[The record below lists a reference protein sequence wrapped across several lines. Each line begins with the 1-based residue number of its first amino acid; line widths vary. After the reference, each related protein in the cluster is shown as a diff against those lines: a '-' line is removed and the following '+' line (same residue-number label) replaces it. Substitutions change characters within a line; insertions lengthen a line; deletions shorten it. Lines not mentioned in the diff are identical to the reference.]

1 MAKYLSHLLIL
12 FLFTSCAA
20 DVAEELDDAIRACQY
35 HLTNDDCDK
44 CLDEL
49 DTLSDADT
57 EEYADF
63 YKAKASAY
71 ACKSDFS
78 ELTLVGT
85 DLAEMDANGFLNSL
99 ATFSTSDETSADG
112 DNYTYLDKA
121 IDVIIGSDGKSAPS
135 QTERNDVFGSGNGGD
150 LGMQLLYMLMAQAGK
165 FFAYYGNTDSDGDK
179 GSGDGT
185 NTCVFE
191 YTDATTIV
199 YLGTGQT
206 GPCTSTNQG
215 HVDLDEGEGVSTTKI
230 YRRMCEGVIYYN
242 NIIDV
247 LANIT
252 LSSSDSLG
260 SLEDVQTALETVEDV
275 ARTAFPTIADVFDYH
290 DTDTCVDAAED
301 DFAIIQRFYG
311 IFFET
316 ILL

>member
-1 MAKYLSHLLIL
+1 MTRFFGLIL
-12 FLFTSCAA
+12 IICLFTSCAA
-20 DVAEELDDAIRACQY
+20 DVVEELDDAMRACQY

-49 DTLSDADT
+49 DTLSDTDT
-57 EEYADF
+57 AEYADF

-71 ACKSDFS
+71 ACKSNFS

-85 DLAEMDANGFLNSL
+85 DLANMDAASFLNSL

-121 IDVIIGSDGKSAPS
+121 IDVIIGSDGKNSPS
-135 QTERNDVFGSGNGGD
+135 QTERNDVFGNGNGGD

-165 FFAYYGNTDSDGDK
+165 FFAYYGNTDDDGDK
-179 GSGDGT
+179 GSGSES
-185 NTCVFE
+185 NTCIYE
-191 YTDATTIV
+191 YTDATTIT

-206 GPCTSTNQG
+206 GPCTNTNQG
-215 HVDLDEGEGVSTTKI
+215 HEDLDEGEGVSTAKI

-247 LANIT
+247 LSNVT
-252 LSSSDSLG
+252 LSENDSLG
-260 SLEDVQTALETVEDV
+260 DLSEVQAALEAVEDV
-275 ARTAFPTIADVFDYH
+275 ARTAFPTIVDVFDYH